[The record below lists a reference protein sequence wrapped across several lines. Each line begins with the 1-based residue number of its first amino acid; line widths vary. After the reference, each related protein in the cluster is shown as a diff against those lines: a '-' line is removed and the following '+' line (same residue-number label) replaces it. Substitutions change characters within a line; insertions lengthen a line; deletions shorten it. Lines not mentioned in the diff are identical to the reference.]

1 TEIGTDVASMVVPVS
16 SAGKFGQLAKA
27 SEASSLAR
35 AENVLV
41 AKSGAF
47 LDLAATSRSE
57 AIGGSSV
64 AGLADDAGD
73 FYGLNVSNV
82 DYTSQLE
89 RTGTVR
95 ADGAFAAKSNDVVLA
110 KYNEPCCLADGAKA
124 AVNVRSASFA
134 DDAKLIGHFE
144 KHGAE
149 FGAKSSIEYLQ
160 TGKDIMQGGDKV
172 QYLYKGE
179 MRTGYV
185 QFMGNS
191 SRGDAKYGF
200 VGTNSDGVIT
210 TIHVESGKS
219 FWKMLNG
226 DPKDKTIRP
235 VP

>member
-1 TEIGTDVASMVVPVS
+1 M
-16 SAGKFGQLAKA
+16 QKA
-27 SEASSLAR
+27 
-35 AENVLV
+35 
-41 AKSGAF
+41 
-47 LDLAATSRSE
+47 
-57 AIGGSSV
+57 
-64 AGLADDAGD
+64 
-73 FYGLNVSNV
+73 V
-82 DYTSQLE
+82 DYLQ
-89 RTGTVR
+89 
-95 ADGAFAAKSNDVVLA
+95 
-110 KYNEPCCLADGAKA
+110 GAKA

-134 DDAKLIGHFE
+134 DEAKLIGHFE

-160 TGKDIMQGGDKV
+160 VGKDIMQGGDKV

-179 MRTGYV
+179 VRTGYV

-200 VGTNSDGVIT
+200 VGTNSDGAIT

-226 DPKDKTIRP
+226 DPKDKIIRP

>member
-1 TEIGTDVASMVVPVS
+1 
-16 SAGKFGQLAKA
+16 QLLVKR
-27 SEASSLAR
+27 SLDT
-35 AENVLV
+35 L
-41 AKSGAF
+41 GAVNQVIK
-47 LDLAATSRSE
+47 DW
-57 AIGGSSV
+57 SSV
-64 AGLADDAGD
+64 DQKLGLMAGAALGPKPATTAALQPAEALALTRVQKA
-73 FYGLNVSNV
+73 V
-82 DYTSQLE
+82 DYLQ
-89 RTGTVR
+89 
-95 ADGAFAAKSNDVVLA
+95 
-110 KYNEPCCLADGAKA
+110 GAKA

-134 DDAKLIGHFE
+134 DEAKLIGHFE

-160 TGKDIMQGGDKV
+160 VGKDIMQGGDKV

-179 MRTGYV
+179 VRTGYV

-200 VGTNSDGVIT
+200 VGTNSDGAIT

-226 DPKDKTIRP
+226 DPKDKIIRP

>member
-1 TEIGTDVASMVVPVS
+1 MSTSEGEKDVSRFTTRVTWRGAALRSTSCRGANLTGRQRAGPGKTTA
-16 SAGKFGQLAKA
+16 SAGRAA
-27 SEASSLAR
+27 S
-35 AENVLV
+35 
-41 AKSGAF
+41 
-47 LDLAATSRSE
+47 
-57 AIGGSSV
+57 
-64 AGLADDAGD
+64 
-73 FYGLNVSNV
+73 
-82 DYTSQLE
+82 
-89 RTGTVR
+89 
-95 ADGAFAAKSNDVVLA
+95 
-110 KYNEPCCLADGAKA
+110 GAKA
-124 AVNVRSASFA
+124 PVNVRSASFA
-134 DDAKLIGHFE
+134 DEAKLIGHFE

-160 TGKDIMQGGDKV
+160 VGKDIMQGGDKV

-200 VGTNSDGVIT
+200 VGINSDGAIT
-210 TIHVESGKS
+210 KIHVESGKS